1 MPDNGDLTRREFMHL
16 SAMAGG
22 SLLLTRSMDLWAG
35 TSPAANI
42 KSRGYAAIDTS
53 GKLQPWEF
61 ERRPVGDDDVLIDI
75 KFASICH
82 SDIHQMKGHW
92 GPQQYPQ
99 VPGHEIVG
107 IVTAVGKNVTQF
119 KVGDRAGV
127 GCMVDSNPECESYQC
142 DLHR

>member
-1 MPDNGDLTRREFMHL
+1 MKEDKHHQKSTQSRKQFLQRSALAGAGLSLAAPFQLFAETSSDLNGIAKT
-16 SAMAGG
+16 
-22 SLLLTRSMDLWAG
+22 
-35 TSPAANI
+35 NI
-42 KSRGYAAIDTS
+42 KTKGYAAKDTS
-53 GKLQPWEF
+53 GVLSPWEF
-61 ERRPVGDDDVLIDI
+61 ERRPVGDDDVLIDV

-107 IVTAVGKNVTQF
+107 IVTAVGKNVTKF

-127 GCMVDSNPECESYQC
+127 G
-142 DLHR
+142 